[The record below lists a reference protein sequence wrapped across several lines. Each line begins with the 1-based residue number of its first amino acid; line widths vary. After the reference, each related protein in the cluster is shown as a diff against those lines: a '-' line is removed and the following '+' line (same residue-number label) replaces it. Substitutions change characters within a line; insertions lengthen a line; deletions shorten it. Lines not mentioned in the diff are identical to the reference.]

1 MLDTVGATAFEYIT
15 KMQLKR
21 YSEECFNINRP
32 LKSANNATP
41 IFISSKTTEIDT
53 LDTTQTR
60 P

>member
-1 MLDTVGATAFEYIT
+1 
-15 KMQLKR
+15 MQLK
-21 YSEECFNINRP
+21 YKSEECYNIDQP

-60 P
+60 DP